1 MRPGHSL
8 ERRHFIEANG
18 PPPPATDTTA
28 IYSQPQLS
36 SVNWTTGQ
44 KYRGTPQLSIL
55 TMTSSTL
62 LRCSVV
68 KLREREGQ
76 RVDLGRSLK
85 GHL

>member
-18 PPPPATDTTA
+18 PPPATDTTA

-55 TMTSSTL
+55 TVTSSTL
-62 LRCSVV
+62 YSVAQFYFQFFA
-68 KLREREGQ
+68 L
-76 RVDLGRSLK
+76 DNF
-85 GHL
+85 